1 MPQQFKPDNLAKL
14 TLSLTKRQWEW
25 LHEKSFKSR
34 QSKAEIIRQLISK
47 AMKGGE

>member
-1 MPQQFKPDNLAKL
+1 MSDQFTPENLQKL

-25 LHEKSFKSR
+25 LHKQSFTTR
-34 QSKAEIIRQLISK
+34 LSKAAIVRNLINN